1 MKKTIKVNNETVE
14 TPRGKKTGSEPI
26 EGFQIISLR
35 EFINNPA
42 IPKEIM
48 ETPHQLYF
56 DLVLVITKGSGIH
69 YVDFTA
75 YAYMVG
81 SVFVIKEGQFHSW
94 TENHETEGY
103 LLFFSIEFYS
113 KLGLGLGMEQILIN
127 KDAANIWPPHFII
140 KDSSDQG
147 SLTSLLELI
156 ELEYN
161 LKVSNN
167 KVLKS
172 YVNSFLIKL
181 EYEYLRVCPEYII
194 AKRRLLFQELQN
206 LLETQRPLSRNGN
219 QYLQLMNCSFREL
232 NDVTKRLTGFT
243 LKDYIDSEIIRQA
256 KRQLASSDNNIS
268 IIANDLGFKEIGN
281 FSKFF
286 KKHNGSSP
294 REFRS
299 LIWAK
304 K

>member
-1 MKKTIKVNNETVE
+1 MKKPINVSNETVE
-14 TPRGKKTGSEPI
+14 TPRGEKTGSEPI

-42 IPKEIM
+42 IPKKIM
-48 ETPHQLYF
+48 ESPHQLYF
-56 DLVLVITKGSGIH
+56 DLILVITKGSGIH
-69 YVDFTA
+69 HVDFTP

-81 SVFVIKEGQFHSW
+81 SVFILKEGQFHSW
-94 TENHETEGY
+94 TENHEIEGY

-113 KLGLGLGMEQILIN
+113 KLGLGMEQILIN
-127 KDAANIWPPHFII
+127 KDAADIWPPHFVI

-161 LKVSNN
+161 LKVSN

-181 EYEYLRVCPEYII
+181 EYEYLRVCPEYTV

-206 LLETQRPLSRNGN
+206 LLETQKPLSRNGN

-232 NDVTKRLTGFT
+232 NEATKKLTGFT
-243 LKDYIDSEIIRQA
+243 LKEYIDTEIIRKA
-256 KRQLASSDNNIS
+256 KRALSGSDVNIS
-268 IIANDLGFKEIGN
+268 NIANELGFNEIGN

-286 KKHNGSSP
+286 KKRNGNSP
-294 REFRS
+294 GKFRA
-299 LIWAK
+299 LIQGNK
-304 K
+304 